1 MNARITLVGMNNEVK
16 AVTGH
21 EINSTWGVSSE
32 SYDNDVMLE
41 TIIRKGGRFEPLY
54 TDPIYFDAQCAIFWR
69 KWYRT
74 FDKWFTV
81 FDKEYEPLWDRNGYE
96 EIHEDTFDKG
106 TNDTITKNKEVID
119 DDTTANSTEVMD
131 DDTTA
136 NSKEVMDDDTTEN
149 SSEVMA
155 DETTANSKEVIDDD
169 TTENSTEVMADETTF
184 GSTEVMDDDTT
195 GHTENKV
202 SAFDSSEYSPHDES
216 DTRGTDD
223 RTTTTN
229 SNGTDDR
236 TTNKNSTGTD
246 DRTTTTT
253 STGTDDRNTTKNSTG
268 TDDRTTTTTS
278 TGTDDRTTTTN
289 STGTDDRTTNFDGN
303 IDNDTTNDRDFDH
316 TLHSWGNWGISQTSQ
331 KLLEQELKVQAW
343 NIYDHIADIFCKEL
357 LITVF

>member
-1 MNARITLVGMNNEVK
+1 MNARVTLVGMNNEVK

-21 EINSTWGVSSE
+21 EINSTWGVTSE

-81 FDKEYEPLWDRNGYE
+81 FDQEYNPLWDRNGFE

-119 DDTTANSTEVMD
+119 DDTTSNSKEILDDDTTSNSKEIMD
-131 DDTTA
+131 DDTT
-136 NSKEVMDDDTTEN
+136 S
-149 SSEVMA
+149 
-155 DETTANSKEVIDDD
+155 
-169 TTENSTEVMADETTF
+169 NSTEVMADETTF
-184 GSTEVMDDDTT
+184 SSTEVMDDDTT

-202 SAFDSSEYSPHDES
+202 SAFDSSTYSPHDES
-216 DTRGTDD
+216 STQGTDD

-236 TTNKNSTGTD
+236 TT
-246 DRTTTTT
+246 TTT
-253 STGTDDRNTTKNSTG
+253 GTG

-278 TGTDDRTTTTN
+278 TGTDDRTTTTT
-289 STGTDDRTTNFDGN
+289 SSGTDDRTTNFDGN
-303 IDNDTTNDRDFDH
+303 IDNDTTNDRDFDR
-316 TLHSWGNWGISQTSQ
+316 TYHSWGNWGISMTSQ

>member
-1 MNARITLVGMNNEVK
+1 MNARVTLVGMNNEVK

-21 EINSTWGVSSE
+21 EINSTWGVSSD

-54 TDPIYFDAQCAIFWR
+54 TDPVYFDAQCQMFWK
-69 KWYRT
+69 KWFRT

-136 NSKEVMDDDTTEN
+136 NSKEVME
-149 SSEVMA
+149 
-155 DETTANSKEVIDDD
+155 DD

-184 GSTEVMDDDTT
+184 SSTEVMDDDTT

-236 TTNKNSTGTD
+236 T
-246 DRTTTTT
+246 
-253 STGTDDRNTTKNSTG
+253 TTKNSTG

>member
-1 MNARITLVGMNNEVK
+1 MNARLTLVGMNNEVK

-21 EINSTWGVSSE
+21 EINSTWGVTSD

-41 TIIRKGGRFEPLY
+41 TLIRKGGRFEPLY

-96 EIHEDTFDKG
+96 EVHEDTTDTG
-106 TNDTITKNKEVID
+106 TNDTTSNSTQVIDDDTTFNSTEVMD

-131 DDTTA
+131 DDTTTS
-136 NSKEVMDDDTTEN
+136 NREVMDDDTTF
-149 SSEVMA
+149 S
-155 DETTANSKEVIDDD
+155 
-169 TTENSTEVMADETTF
+169 
-184 GSTEVMDDDTT
+184 STEVMDDDTT

-202 SAFDSSEYSPHDES
+202 SAFDSSTYSPHDES
-216 DTRGTDD
+216 TTQGTDD

-229 SNGTDDR
+229 S
-236 TTNKNSTGTD
+236 SGTD

-253 STGTDDRNTTKNSTG
+253 GSGTDDRTTTTTSTG

-278 TGTDDRTTTTN
+278 TGTDDRTTTIN
-289 STGTDDRTTNFDGN
+289 GSV
-303 IDNDTTNDRDFDH
+303 DNDTTNDRDFDR
-316 TLHSWGNWGISQTSQ
+316 TYHSWGNWGISQTSQ
-331 KLLEQELKVQAW
+331 KLLEQELKIQAW